1 MVKAP
6 FNKERIHRFE
16 QWRKQKEVEE
26 GGVVRI
32 SGNFLLDHEAD
43 ILNLVKHQGKLA
55 EQKNPD
61 HRVVK
66 IGKEK
71 GRIVVET
78 SDHNLAM
85 RIGKALSHA
94 YRGKHK
100 YKFMAGEKF
109 VEVDWQRDDIIEG
122 KK

>member
-16 QWRKQKEVEE
+16 QWRKAKRVEE

-32 SGNFLLDHEAD
+32 SGNFLLDHEED

-61 HRVVK
+61 HRVLK
-66 IGKEK
+66 IGKGKK
-71 GRIVVET
+71 GIVVET

-85 RIGKALSHA
+85 RIGKALHHA
-94 YRGKHK
+94 YKGRHE

-109 VEVDWQRDDIIEG
+109 VEVDWQRDDPSEG
-122 KK
+122 RK